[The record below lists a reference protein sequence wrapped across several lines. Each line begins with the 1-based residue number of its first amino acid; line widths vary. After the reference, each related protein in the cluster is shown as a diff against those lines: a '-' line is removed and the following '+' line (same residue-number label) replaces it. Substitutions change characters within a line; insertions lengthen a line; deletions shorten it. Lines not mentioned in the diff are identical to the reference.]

1 MIHVK
6 TDEIYGKN
14 DIINVNDQRKHIV
27 NIDSRFRDSTL
38 EPPTNFIYR
47 FARPYK
53 NVIRVRV
60 ATVEIP
66 NGFYTFSR
74 AKKNTMFRLDAT
86 DYQGNPHFLTVE
98 IPEGDYTPECLIQS
112 IQEQLNAVKDN
123 YGLFFRIR
131 YDPVSRKTT
140 IIHDGSAAPPCPP
153 GPTHCPVT
161 FGLTFMMVGQE
172 ERHYDFGLGSHLG
185 FNKPFY
191 VIESPYELQ
200 SESLVNTNGDNYLL
214 LGIDDHYTV
223 EQKTS
228 ETYIQCLAKILV
240 KRSAQGIIFD
250 DGYTV
255 LSNDIT
261 FPRPQDLKQV
271 RIRLMDPYGVPLE
284 LHNLNM
290 SLSLEITSV
299 MNLQLYESYRNYVW
313 DKSKQSHLFQD
324 QSQGPRAMTHIS
336 GSSSGIAPPALNY
349 P

>member
-1 MIHVK
+1 MIHIK
-6 TDEIYGKN
+6 TDEIYGNNPVTNSN
-14 DIINVNDQRKHIV
+14 DLKVNVL
-27 NIDSRFRDSTL
+27 NIDSRFRDNVM
-38 EPPTNFIYR
+38 EPPTDFQYR
-47 FARPYK
+47 FARPHK
-53 NVIRVRV
+53 NVIKMRV
-60 ATVEIP
+60 ASVEIP
-66 NGFYTFSR
+66 NGYYDFSR
-74 AKKNTMFRLDAT
+74 AKRNTMFRLDVT
-86 DYQGNPHFLTVE
+86 DYEGNPHFLTIE
-98 IPEGDYTPECLIQS
+98 IPEGDYTAKGLIDAV
-112 IQEQLNAVKDN
+112 QEQLNGIKDM
-123 YGLFFRIR
+123 YGLFFRIL
-131 YDPVSRKTT
+131 YNPISRKCK
-140 IIHDGSAAPPCPP
+140 IVHDGSAPPPCPA
-153 GPTHCPVT
+153 GPTHCPVS
-161 FGLTFMMVGQE
+161 FGLTFMMVGME
-172 ERHYDFGLGSHLG
+172 ERVYDFGLGSNLG
-185 FNKPFY
+185 FAKPFY
-191 VIESPYELQ
+191 TVDSPYEIE
-200 SESLVNTNGDNYLL
+200 SESLVDVTGYHYLL